1 MGSTHIFRTRFWRNN
16 LKGGLQKTNY
26 CSLNLLACFLH
37 FRLRERWKS
46 IISCERSGDDTLLL
60 ITSYIV
66 NCELYYWV
74 FFKDLRG
81 TFIIKKNFFDSNRS
95 LFELVYVT
103 LSERDWL
110 CFLTPLTRYYSL
122 RGNRRTLARISRM
135 NKKIYKKNHKD
146 LNKMY
151 SYLNNILKS
160 GRLCFFQ
167 CPLV

>member
-1 MGSTHIFRTRFWRNN
+1 MASTHIFRTRFWRNN

-26 CSLNLLACFLH
+26 CSLNLEACFLY

-66 NCELYYWV
+66 NCEL
-74 FFKDLRG
+74 FLSIFQRFAKN
-81 TFIIKKNFFDSNRS
+81 IHHQKKNFFDSNRS

-110 CFLTPLTRYYSL
+110 CFLTLLTRYYSL
-122 RGNRRTLARISRM
+122 RGNRRTLAHISRM
-135 NKKIYKKNHKD
+135 NKKIYKKTHKD

-160 GRLCFFQ
+160 GRLCCCQ